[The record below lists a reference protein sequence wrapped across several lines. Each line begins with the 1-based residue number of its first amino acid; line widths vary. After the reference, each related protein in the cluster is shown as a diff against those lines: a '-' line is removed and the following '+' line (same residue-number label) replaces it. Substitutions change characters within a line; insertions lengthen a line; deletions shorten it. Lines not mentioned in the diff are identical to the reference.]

1 MRLNSAASAFV
12 ASLYCVN
19 QRVPINRPRQE
30 QQAGRYECVSVT
42 GLRGCEP
49 GACHV
54 AGNLH
59 PRVVVAVR
67 QGFQV
72 GYERVQLGTPGLQ
85 QGLAVEGRCVGL
97 IGGRHSSQCIEH
109 MFEMST
115 LPCMR
120 LDKAPFAWGRADHMI
135 AASRRHAARGSVVAW
150 QVADRG

>member
-19 QRVPINRPRQE
+19 QRVAINRPRQE
-30 QQAGRYECVSVT
+30 QQAGRYEGVSVT

-54 AGNLH
+54 PGNLH
-59 PRVVVAVR
+59 PRVVVAVC

-72 GYERVQLGTPGLQ
+72 GYERIQLGTPGLQ

-97 IGGRHSSQCIEH
+97 IGGGHSSQCIEH
-109 MFEMST
+109 MFEMS
-115 LPCMR
+115 
-120 LDKAPFAWGRADHMI
+120 RASLHEIGQGPIRM
-135 AASRRHAARGSVVAW
+135 GT
-150 QVADRG
+150 G